1 MTFAI
6 EKSLAKWIPAATGV
20 SAFVEV
26 PNPRPAE
33 FVAFE
38 RVGGSPSIGIDRPSI
53 TFDVWAASRM
63 RAEELAL
70 ILRDA
75 LLYQLAADV
84 PQVRGVRVGSVY
96 NFPDLDS
103 GNPRYQLTA
112 DLTTE

>member
-1 MTFAI
+1 MPFAI
-6 EKSLAKWIPAATGV
+6 EKALAKWIPQVAGAQ
-20 SAFVEV
+20 AFVEV
-26 PNPRPAE
+26 PAERPEE
-33 FVAFE
+33 FVVFE

-70 ILRDA
+70 TLRDA

-84 PQVRGVRVGSVY
+84 AQVRGVRVGSVY
-96 NFPDLDS
+96 NFPDS
-103 GNPRYQLTA
+103 ETGNPRYQLTA